1 MTGNAKHKALIVSPL
16 RPYPPHAGNRRRIEA
31 VCRQLRARGFELHF
45 IWFAQDFAGRVTDH
59 DFRAM
64 AKEFEQFHVV
74 PYVSGIKEAPRLGAD
89 RDWQPALEAQ
99 IRWCLQNNDYHIMWV
114 NYVLLSRAFECIEH
128 LPTVGVLDT
137 HDILSGRAEM
147 LARNGVGNEF
157 FSLTEE
163 EEARGIAR
171 ADIVLGI
178 QDEETA
184 FFTGLGQANAMTLQ
198 YSATGTALHA
208 GRSGQEDAALTVG
221 IIGSANNI
229 AIECTRRLLVSLAN
243 QEAVQSGL
251 LKVRIG
257 GGMSRAFADFSEP
270 WLEVIGAVDDVADFY
285 ASVDMIA
292 VPNSF
297 GTGLKIKAVEALSYG
312 MPVAST
318 AHGFLGFN
326 SNDRAHK
333 AADEKALAAELAFV
347 AQNPEELSRLTAL
360 TAELFAGYA
369 RKVET
374 QMDEVLERASAL
386 ADGKKPRFTSIR
398 TFDELSDCGSVILY
412 GDGEFGKTLLAQ
424 MPKALRRRVVAIL
437 DGLKPDDRQAA
448 PPRFH
453 VDSVA
458 GEFSGE
464 ETVLLTIHPADWYDI
479 CVKLQSLGFDDI
491 RLTHEFAADRLA

>member
-1 MTGNAKHKALIVSPL
+1 LTGNAKHKALIVSPL

-31 VCRQLRARGFELHF
+31 VCRQLRARGYELHF
-45 IWFAQDFAGRVTDH
+45 IWFAQDFAGRVSDD
-59 DFRAM
+59 DFREM
-64 AKEFEQFHVV
+64 AGAFEQFHVV
-74 PYVSGIKEAPRLGAD
+74 PYVPETQGAHGTGLD

-114 NYVLLSRAFECIEH
+114 NYVLLSKAFDCIQH
-128 LPTVGVLDT
+128 LPTVGILDT
-137 HDILSGRAEM
+137 HDILSGRAAL

-157 FSLTEE
+157 FSLSEE
-163 EEARGIAR
+163 EEAQGIAR

-178 QDEETA
+178 QEEETA
-184 FFTGLGQANAMTLQ
+184 FFAGLGHTDAMTLQ
-198 YSATGTALHA
+198 HSAA
-208 GRSGQEDAALTVG
+208 GNVLQAGSSGRDDAALTVG

-229 AIECTRRLLVSLAN
+229 AIECTRRLLVSLDN

-257 GGMSRAFADFSEP
+257 GGMSRAFTDLSAS
-270 WLEVIGAVDDVADFY
+270 WLEVVGTLDDVADFY

-333 AADEKALAAELAFV
+333 AADEKALAAELGFV
-347 AQNPEELSRLTAL
+347 AQNPGELSRLAAL
-360 TAELFAGYA
+360 TAELFAAYT

-386 ADGKKPRFTSIR
+386 ADEKKPRFTSIR
-398 TFDELSDCGSVILY
+398 AFDELSDCGSVILY

-437 DGLKPDDRQAA
+437 DGLKPDDRQVA

-458 GEFSGE
+458 GEFSGD

-479 CVKLQSLGFDDI
+479 CVKLQSLGFEDI